1 VLTRVWWI
9 ALEATQGLQNQGKRS
24 MRGESRVNTAKDDLN
39 WHDVDWRRAE
49 KAVRN
54 LRRRIFRASRE
65 GDMRRVR
72 NLQRLMLK
80 SRANRLLAVRRVSQI
95 NAGHNTPGVDKLV
108 VKTPAARANLVRELT
123 RYQPWQA
130 KPVRRVY
137 IPKANGKQRPLG
149 IPTILDRAMQA
160 VVKNALEPEWEARF
174 EPCSYGFRPGR
185 SCHDAIA
192 RIYNLARP
200 NKRKKWVVD
209 ADIEGAFDNISHG
222 VILEAIASFPAGGLI
237 KAWLKAGI
245 MENGVFSTTEAGT
258 PQGGI
263 ISPLLAN
270 IAFHGMESA
279 IGVTYDLKGMI
290 KGKRALV
297 RYADDFT
304 IFAESQADAEMAKAE
319 MAQWLMERGLRL
331 SESKTRVVHLSEGFN
346 FLGFNVRQYPAP
358 KTSRSGWKLLIKPSR
373 EAIKKFRH
381 RMKME
386 WRALQGHNI
395 VGVLKRLNPI
405 IQGWGRYYRVCVA
418 RRAFDNLDRSIFT
431 RAVRWTRLTHPNKP
445 WKWIVPRYFHVKP
458 KRGEAQWCFGNSK
471 SQKHIARLGDIPIQ
485 RHAMVPGAASPDDPT
500 IRDYWENRRRR
511 PGQHILKRDEI
522 LARRQDGLCPVCGSA
537 LLNGEDLHVHHHRYR
552 SCDGSNA
559 LDNLR
564 LVHFLCHQQIH
575 ARDATRSA

>member
-1 VLTRVWWI
+1 
-9 ALEATQGLQNQGKRS
+9 
-24 MRGESRVNTAKDDLN
+24 MRGESRVNTTKDDLN

-49 KAVRN
+49 KTVRN

-72 NLQRLMLK
+72 NLQKLMLK

-209 ADIEGAFDNISHG
+209 ADIEGAFDNISHR

-245 MENGVFSTTEAGT
+245 MENGA
-258 PQGGI
+258 
-263 ISPLLAN
+263 
-270 IAFHGMESA
+270 
-279 IGVTYDLKGMI
+279 
-290 KGKRALV
+290 
-297 RYADDFT
+297 
-304 IFAESQADAEMAKAE
+304 
-319 MAQWLMERGLRL
+319 W
-331 SESKTRVVHLSEGFN
+331 HLS
-346 FLGFNVRQYPAP
+346 V
-358 KTSRSGWKLLIKPSR
+358 
-373 EAIKKFRH
+373 
-381 RMKME
+381 
-386 WRALQGHNI
+386 
-395 VGVLKRLNPI
+395 
-405 IQGWGRYYRVCVA
+405 
-418 RRAFDNLDRSIFT
+418 
-431 RAVRWTRLTHPNKP
+431 
-445 WKWIVPRYFHVKP
+445 
-458 KRGEAQWCFGNSK
+458 
-471 SQKHIARLGDIPIQ
+471 
-485 RHAMVPGAASPDDPT
+485 
-500 IRDYWENRRRR
+500 
-511 PGQHILKRDEI
+511 
-522 LARRQDGLCPVCGSA
+522 
-537 LLNGEDLHVHHHRYR
+537 
-552 SCDGSNA
+552 
-559 LDNLR
+559 
-564 LVHFLCHQQIH
+564 
-575 ARDATRSA
+575 